1 MEGAQQAAQLYAQ
14 GNARGAIQHFTN
26 TMAPGSWDAMAAAG
40 ATAMQEQAV
49 ADAGTFFD
57 VEMPAIM
64 QWQFGVQEAG
74 TLQIPALVVVGS
86 NSPAGFKAGH
96 SALLRALPRAQE
108 EIIQGVG
115 HELQMQQ
122 PAAVAQVINQFVRK
136 NPAQ

>member
-1 MEGAQQAAQLYAQ
+1 MEGAQHAADLHAK
-14 GNARGAIQHFTN
+14 GDARGAIQHFSN
-26 TMAPGSWDAMAAAG
+26 VIAPGSWEAMRAAG

-49 ADAGTFFD
+49 ADAATFFN
-57 VEMPAIM
+57 VEMPALM

-74 TLQIPALVVVGS
+74 TLQIPALVVVGA
-86 NSPAGFKAGH
+86 NSPAGFKTGH

-108 EIIQGVG
+108 AIVQGAG

-122 PAAVAQVINQFVRK
+122 PALVAQVINDFVRK